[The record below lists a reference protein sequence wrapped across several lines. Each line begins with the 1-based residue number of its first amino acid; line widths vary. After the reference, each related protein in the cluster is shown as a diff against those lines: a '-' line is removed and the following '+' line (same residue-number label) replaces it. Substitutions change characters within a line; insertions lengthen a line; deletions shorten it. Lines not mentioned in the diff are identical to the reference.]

1 MDMNDKYGLSD
12 RLGEKWDIDAR
23 IFNDPETGWCIHL
36 FPSTNNPDMGYFIVY
51 PYGYFDDIFNCNK
64 MARISV
70 FEPSYIICSDSTKNN
85 WIMNAEEKMKLMNML
100 TDDVW
105 REILNQYKFQLEVW
119 DNFSCNLPEYISM
132 PDYTKLPDQV

>member
-1 MDMNDKYGLSD
+1 
-12 RLGEKWDIDAR
+12 
-23 IFNDPETGWCIHL
+23 
-36 FPSTNNPDMGYFIVY
+36 MGYFIVY
-51 PYGYFDDIFNCNK
+51 SYGYFDDIFNCNK

>member
-12 RLGEKWDIDAR
+12 RLGEKWDIDSR

-51 PYGYFDDIFNCNK
+51 PYGYFDGIFNCNK

-70 FEPSYIICSDSTKNN
+70 FEPRYIICSDSTKNN
-85 WIMNAEEKMKLMNML
+85 WIMNVEEKMKLVNML

-119 DNFSCNLPEYISM
+119 DNFSCNLPEYIPM